1 MDYWPTQG
9 GTFRAWK
16 PQRLHAGEWQDLPI
30 IDLPGD
36 GGVPYPMMC
45 SGIVKTL
52 ALCGGY
58 AQAMALA
65 WFYAAMQDAAGKAY
79 QVRVQEYAVEYD
91 IKARKIDPT
100 PTTQQE

>member
-1 MDYWPTQG
+1 MDDWPTQG

-52 ALCGGY
+52 ALCGY

-100 PTTQQE
+100 PTTR